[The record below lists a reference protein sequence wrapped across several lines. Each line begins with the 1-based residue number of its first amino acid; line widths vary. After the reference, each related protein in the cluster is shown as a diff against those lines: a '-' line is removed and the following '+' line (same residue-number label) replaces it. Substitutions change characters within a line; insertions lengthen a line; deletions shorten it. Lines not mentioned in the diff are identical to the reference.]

1 MKKVVVICGPT
12 ASGKT
17 ALAIECAKLLHTEI
31 ISADSMLIYRHCSI
45 GTAKPT
51 EEEKQGIVHHMIDI
65 VDPTDEFSVSDYER
79 IASPLLDK
87 LYAEGKVPILCGG
100 TGFYIKSLLYKSHF
114 GGTAKDDSVRKKY
127 EDILSDRGAAYLH
140 NLLEKID
147 YESAKKLHQ
156 NDTKRVIRA
165 LEIYE
170 LTGKKKSEQADIEE
184 PIFDFLCFRYQY
196 ERSALYERINRRVD
210 AMFRGGLMEE
220 VEKLIS
226 MGITDSNQC
235 MQGIGYKEVYS
246 GIKNGNSIE
255 EIREK
260 VKQNT
265 RNYAKRQITFFN
277 RMQNLVDLIPQS
289 VTEDAQRILK
299 SL

>member
-1 MKKVVVICGPT
+1 MKKVLVICGPT

-17 ALAIECAKLLHTEI
+17 ALAIECAKLLHTEV
-31 ISADSMLIYRHCSI
+31 ISADSMLIYRNCNI

-51 EEEKQGIVHHMIDI
+51 EEEKQGVVHHMIDI

-79 IASPLLDK
+79 KASPILDK
-87 LYAEGKVPILCGG
+87 LHTDGKIPVLCGG

-140 NLLEKID
+140 NLLEKVD
-147 YESAKKLHQ
+147 YESAKKIHQ

-170 LTGKKKSEQADIEE
+170 LTGKKKSEQTDKEE
-184 PIFDFLCFRYQY
+184 PIFNFLCFRYQY
-196 ERSALYERINRRVD
+196 ERDALYERINRRVD
-210 AMFRGGLMEE
+210 AMFRGGLMKE
-220 VEKLIS
+220 VEELIS
-226 MGITDSNQC
+226 MGITDANQC

-246 GIKNGNSIE
+246 GIKNGSSVE
-255 EIREK
+255 EIKEK
-260 VKQNT
+260 VKQST

-277 RMQNLVDLIPQS
+277 RMQNLVDLVPRS
-289 VTEDAQRILK
+289 AAEDAQRILE